1 MVDLKQSVQ
10 YVKTV
15 GPNKMEAL
23 RELNIHTL
31 EDLLTYYP
39 REYEDRSKIKPIAE
53 VMQGEDITIEARVV
67 QEVMVNRIRKNM
79 TILKTVVEDDTGRC
93 TITWFNQT
101 YVKQKIKRG
110 QTYHFFGKIT
120 KEGNYIEMRSPVF
133 DEIRK

>member
-23 RELNIHTL
+23 KELNIYTL

-39 REYEDRSKIKPIAE
+39 REYEDRSKIKTIAE
-53 VMQGEDITIEARVV
+53 VAPGEDITIEARVV
-67 QEVMVNRIRKNM
+67 QEVIVNRIRKNM

-101 YVKQKIKRG
+101 YIKQQIKRG
-110 QTYHFFGKIT
+110 KTYRFFGKIT
-120 KEGNYIEMRSPVF
+120 KELNYIEMRSPVF